1 MKLDGKVALVTGAGR
16 GIGRACALALAEEG
30 ADVVVAARTVDE
42 LHGARDDVEA
52 AGRRCL
58 VVPTD
63 LTEESQVTRLAEEAV
78 AAFGGVD
85 VLVNNAGVAMHNPL
99 PDIPTETW
107 DLTMS
112 VNVRAPFL
120 LTRALWPQ
128 MVVRGGGCI
137 LNVASVSGKRAGA
150 GNATYSA
157 SKYAIIGFTESLSRA
172 GREVNIRA
180 CAVCPGPV
188 ATVMRAGNNPTEN
201 PADILTPRD
210 IAEVVV
216 FVATRP
222 PRVVMQETVI
232 ELNPSGLGS

>member
-16 GIGRACALALAEEG
+16 GIGRACAAALAEQG
-30 ADVVVAARTVDE
+30 ADVVVAARSADQ
-42 LHGARDDVEA
+42 LDAARGDVETL
-52 AGRRCL
+52 GRRCL
-58 VVPTD
+58 AVPTD
-63 LTEESQVTRLAEEAV
+63 LTEEAQVARLAEQAV
-78 AAFGGVD
+78 AGFGGVD
-85 VLVNNAGVAMHNPL
+85 VLVNNAGVAMHDPL
-99 PDIPTETW
+99 PDIPTATW

-120 LTRALWPQ
+120 LARALWPQ
-128 MVVRGGGCI
+128 MVARGGGCI

-157 SKYAIIGFTESLSRA
+157 SKYAIIGFSESLSKA
-172 GREVNIRA
+172 GRDVNIRA

-188 ATVMRAGNNPTEN
+188 ATVMRAGNNPSEDPN
-201 PADILTPRD
+201 DILTPED